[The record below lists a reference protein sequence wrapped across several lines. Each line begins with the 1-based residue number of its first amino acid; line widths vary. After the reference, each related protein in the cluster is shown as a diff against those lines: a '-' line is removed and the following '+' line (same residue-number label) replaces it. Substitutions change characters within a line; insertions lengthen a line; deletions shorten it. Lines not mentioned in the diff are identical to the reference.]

1 MAPCWMSLP
10 KLVYTEPE
18 VESQV
23 KHLMPQGSIKNL
35 YSSKQK
41 ESLVYSFLYDTEV
54 KPLCLNS
61 MAFPSEFGIN
71 LDWDCALW
79 NHLSSPPLQT
89 PTLEEK
95 RVKHFM

>member
-1 MAPCWMSLP
+1 MSLP

-61 MAFPSEFGIN
+61 TAFPSAFGIN

>member
-1 MAPCWMSLP
+1 MSLP
-10 KLVYTEPE
+10 KLVYNEPE

-61 MAFPSEFGIN
+61 TAFPSTFGIN
-71 LDWDCALW
+71 LD
-79 NHLSSPPLQT
+79 
-89 PTLEEK
+89 
-95 RVKHFM
+95 

>member
-1 MAPCWMSLP
+1 MSLP
-10 KLVYTEPE
+10 KLVYNEPE

-41 ESLVYSFLYDTEV
+41 GSLVYSFLYDTEV

-61 MAFPSEFGIN
+61 TAFPSAFGIN

-79 NHLSSPPLQT
+79 DHLSSPPLRT

-95 RVKHFM
+95 RVKHFMQVA

>member
-1 MAPCWMSLP
+1 MSLP

-61 MAFPSEFGIN
+61 TAFPSAFGIN
-71 LDWDCALW
+71 LD
-79 NHLSSPPLQT
+79 
-89 PTLEEK
+89 
-95 RVKHFM
+95 